1 MELTLRVAAQ
11 PAPVSHV
18 PRAQP
23 HSSFP
28 KLPTL
33 AASIGTGI
41 VLSVQSL
48 PALRGRVLLGCGLL
62 RVFADSSSGVLRPF
76 DLISPSKHEL
86 SQLPSKRRS
95 VPQDEPLAERGSL
108 RQWRGRSWTTLS
120 RAGSRP
126 TAGDSNRRLKSEI
139 LILYG
144 SQSK

>member
-76 DLISPSKHEL
+76 DFL
-86 SQLPSKRRS
+86 SF
-95 VPQDEPLAERGSL
+95 PQSDAQFLRTNNSQSGEVSDNGEAAPGQHCHERGQGPQL
-108 RQWRGRSWTTLS
+108 
-120 RAGSRP
+120 
-126 TAGDSNRRLKSEI
+126 EI
-139 LILYG
+139 LIG
-144 SQSK
+144 D